1 MLKNYLLIGWRNLT
15 RQKVFSLIN
24 IFGLATGMACT
35 ILIVMWV
42 HDELSYDKFH
52 PGIERTYRVL
62 ASLEVMP
69 NRAAVSP
76 APMGPALAAEIPG
89 VAEVVR
95 ISGLDS
101 DIFQRG
107 EDLFREG
114 RVLYADSNFFK
125 VFSFKMLAGD
135 PATALNRP
143 DGIVVTRSMA
153 IKYFGSTSDIVG
165 KTLTKNRDEELVVTA
180 LLEDLPGNTHLQLDF
195 IQPMANLAATSDDF
209 KRNIWDNFN
218 YFTYVQFS
226 PQADLSAQG
235 IASLEEQIKALYTKN
250 EPELKVRFHLQPAA
264 DIHLTPGN
272 LGDVGGHGNKQN
284 VYIFI
289 IVAFFILGVASINF
303 MNLATARAVRR
314 AKEVGLRKVAG
325 ALRTHLIRQF
335 LTESVVVA
343 LISFFVA
350 LLIVAIALPYFNE
363 LAGKNLGRLLLEP
376 SLIATLLG
384 VTLVTGLLAGS
395 YPALFLSGF
404 MPAVVLKGNVTTGSS
419 GTIFRNVMVVI
430 QFTVSIALIVGTSV
444 VYQQLTF
451 IRDRNPGYN
460 KENLLYVRM
469 RGDIWSKYDALRNR
483 LREDP
488 LTSSFA
494 ITQELPTDLTNATV
508 SLSWQGKD
516 PESQPLI
523 YNMAIDDNFIEVMDI
538 KLLSGRSFYKDTHAD
553 TNNLIVNENMLKIM
567 GMAVDSAVGQ
577 SITMWGRTGEI
588 IGVVQDFN
596 FKPIQQAIEPVVLRL
611 NTWGGFVLVRT
622 RPGEISPTV
631 ERLQKVWTEL
641 NPGEP
646 FEYDFL
652 DQELADLYKSEQ
664 RLGTIFNVFAGLAI
678 LISCLGLYGL
688 STYLA
693 ERRTRELG
701 IRKVLGASGAQLVYL
716 LSATFARPI
725 AIAMI
730 IASPLAWYAMD
741 RWLSAF
747 AFRIDIHWSVFLFA
761 FLAALAV
768 AMFTVSYESVKAAVK
783 NPVGSLRSE

>member
-1 MLKNYLLIGWRNLT
+1 MLRNYLLIGWRNLT

-24 IFGLATGMACT
+24 ISGLATGMACT
-35 ILIVMWV
+35 ILIAMWV

-52 PGIERTYRVL
+52 SGVERTYRFL
-62 ASLEVMP
+62 ASLDVMP

-76 APMGPALAAEIPG
+76 APLGPAVAAEIPG
-89 VAEVVR
+89 AEEVVR
-95 ISGLDS
+95 VSSLDS

-107 EDLFREG
+107 EELFREG
-114 RVLYADSNFFK
+114 RVMYADSNFFRI
-125 VFSFKMLAGD
+125 FSFRIMEGD

-143 DGIVVTRSMA
+143 DGILLTRSMA
-153 IKYFGSTSDIVG
+153 VKYFGTATNIVG
-165 KTLTKNRDEELVVTA
+165 KTLTKNRDEELSVTGV
-180 LLEDLPGNTHLQLDF
+180 LEDVPGNSHLQFDF
-195 IQPMANLAATSDDF
+195 VQPMSNLAKHSDDF
-209 KRNIWDNFN
+209 IRNIWDNFN
-218 YFTYVQFS
+218 YFTYVKFS
-226 PQADLSAQG
+226 PQTNLSAPD
-235 IASLEEQIKALYTKN
+235 IAALEEAVKAIYTKN
-250 EPELKVRFHLQPAA
+250 EPYLKVRFHLQPMA

-272 LGDVGGHGNKQN
+272 LADVGGHGSRQN

-325 ALRTHLIRQF
+325 ALRVHLVRQF

-343 LISFFVA
+343 LISFLIA
-350 LLIVAIALPYFNE
+350 ILIVAIALPYFND
-363 LAGKNLGRLLLEP
+363 LAGKNLGHLLMDP
-376 SLIATLLG
+376 TLIATVLA
-384 VTLVTGLLAGS
+384 VTLITGLLAGS
-395 YPALFLSGF
+395 YPALFLSAF
-404 MPAVVLKGNVTTGSS
+404 MPAVVLKGNLTSGSS

-451 IRDRNPGYN
+451 IRERNPGFN

-469 RGDIWSKYDALRNR
+469 RGEIWSKYDALRNR

-494 ITQELPTDLTNATV
+494 FTQELPTDLTNATV
-508 SLSWQGKD
+508 SLNWQGKD
-516 PESQPLI
+516 PNAQPLI
-523 YNMAIDDNFIEVMDI
+523 YNMAIDDNFIEVLNV
-538 KLLSGRSFYKDTHAD
+538 KLLSGRSFYKDSRAD
-553 TNNLIVNENMLKIM
+553 TNNLIVNETMLKVM
-567 GMAVDSAVGQ
+567 GMGIDSAVGQ
-577 SITMWGRTGEI
+577 SITLWGRTGEV
-588 IGVVQDFN
+588 IGVVKDFN

-611 NTWGGFVLVRT
+611 NTWGGYALVRT
-622 RPGEISPTV
+622 RPGEITTTI
-631 ERLQKVWTEL
+631 ERLKKTWAEL

-652 DQELADLYKSEQ
+652 DQDLANLYKSEQ
-664 RLGTIFNVFAGLAI
+664 RLGALFNIFAGLAI

-688 STYLA
+688 SAYLA

-701 IRKVLGASGAQLVYL
+701 IRKVLGASGTQLVYL

-725 AIAMI
+725 VIAMV

-747 AFRIDIHWSVFLFA
+747 AFHIDIHWSVFLLA
-761 FLAALAV
+761 FVAALAV